1 MKKDDII
8 GQKLF
13 ETCKLSE
20 FYLNLIVN
28 ARMSDDDSPF
38 ELALAYKQ
46 KLYEIVERYDRLLE
60 AASQREQ
67 LTLQLNNHHH
77 SQPYSGKPP
86 PAPLPSSRIRSAA
99 VTPTNNRVLN
109 ISQQI
114 KVRQEK
120 YLIICLFRFYWSKI
134 ADFRINY
141 FHRFIGIN
149 KFLVKS
155 LIKAI
160 IFLSNI
166 NYKKF
171 EKRLSNLKFL
181 KYL

>member
-86 PAPLPSSRIRSAA
+86 PAPLSSSRIRSAA

-109 ISQQI
+109 ISQQT
-114 KVRQEK
+114 KVRPAKIFLFDFYIINIGQKLEILE
-120 YLIICLFRFYWSKI
+120 LIR
-134 ADFRINY
+134 
-141 FHRFIGIN
+141 
-149 KFLVKS
+149 
-155 LIKAI
+155 I
-160 IFLSNI
+160 IF
-166 NYKKF
+166 Y
-171 EKRLSNLKFL
+171 
-181 KYL
+181 